1 MEDGKKSRP
10 DRRRLDRVRIKY
22 AAGLLMSSL
31 AALGQR
37 WGINS
42 CGQRGWIKR
51 SSPEDHHIT
60 AACVEYLSHPTAI
73 NTGMEFRC
81 YKPAVTASA
90 LPAPE
95 ALPLQGRL
103 PLSEDGKQDSIATA
117 LRAMRELLSGRTAVL
132 ICLFFFFVFFFFQW
146 GRLVVPVFEPSS
158 PSHSFSS
165 EVQFCLDYCAVA
177 FYVVYGFMK

>member
-1 MEDGKKSRP
+1 MSGAHLISGGGCPQRHGDARYLLTPSLQQQHIWKSVEDGKKSRP

-31 AALGQR
+31 AALGQC

-95 ALPLQGRL
+95 ALPLQGRCIPSRKTGSRIQL
-103 PLSEDGKQDSIATA
+103 PPHYARCGS
-117 LRAMRELLSGRTAVL
+117 
-132 ICLFFFFVFFFFQW
+132 C
-146 GRLVVPVFEPSS
+146 
-158 PSHSFSS
+158 
-165 EVQFCLDYCAVA
+165 
-177 FYVVYGFMK
+177 